1 MTIPLTTEIP
11 ERVGVLVV
19 GGGLAGCASL
29 LAAAEVGQYAM
40 LVESESDI
48 GGSTVKSA
56 GLYAFAGT
64 AEQDEAG
71 IDDSVELLREDLV
84 AVGRGLSD
92 PAMIDLYCNNQY
104 ETYIWLK
111 ERDIAFGELHAA
123 SAQSVPR
130 SHPTDST
137 GMLHQLLDRAGQLG
151 ARVSLNTKVDRL
163 ITDGQRVT
171 AVEVTRD
178 GITKQ
183 IMCDAVVL
191 ASGGFSRNEHL
202 IDTYAPQLSEAVRG
216 GGVGSRGDGLAMAI
230 ELGAATADMDQ
241 VRGTYGIYPEP
252 HPHEDGTGILAVYKG
267 AIAVNNSGHRFV
279 DESKPYKEI
288 GDANLLQPGAR
299 TFQIFDQSVL
309 ALTSDETPIYDFA
322 GRRNSGLL
330 TEASSLTELAEKIGV
345 PAQNLEETVAAY
357 NAAIAGVIDDEYSR
371 TSLSGGYG
379 APTPIEAAPFFA
391 HWSGTVVLATYCGL
405 RVDESMRVLNESG
418 EPIER
423 LYAAGEIVG
432 GFHGGGYM
440 TGTAIGKAAIFGRI
454 AGTTAAQEESELQ
467 W

>member
-1 MTIPLTTEIP
+1 VAIPLTNEIP
-11 ERVGVLVV
+11 DRVGVLVI
-19 GGGLAGCASL
+19 GGGLAGCSSL
-29 LAAAEVGQYAM
+29 LAAAEAGQYAF
-40 LVESESDI
+40 LVESEDNI

-64 AEQDEAG
+64 AEQEAAG
-71 IDDSVELLREDLV
+71 IDDSVELLKQDLV

-92 PAMIDLYCNNQY
+92 PAMIDLYCDHQY
-104 ETYIWLK
+104 DTYTWLK
-111 ERDIAFGELHAA
+111 ERDIVFGELHAA

-137 GMLHQLLDRAGQLG
+137 GMLHKLLDRAGQLG
-151 ARVSLNTKVDRL
+151 ARVSLNTKVNRL
-163 ITDGQRVT
+163 ITQGQRVT
-171 AVEVTRD
+171 GVEVVHD
-178 GITKQ
+178 GTIQ
-183 IMCDAVVL
+183 NIMCDAVVI
-191 ASGGFSRNEHL
+191 ASGGFSRNEDL
-202 IDTYAPQLSEAVRG
+202 IGSYAPQLSQAVRG
-216 GGVGSRGDGLAMAI
+216 GGVGSRGDGLAMAL

-241 VRGTYGIYPEP
+241 VRGTFGIYPEP

-267 AIAVNNSGHRFV
+267 AIAVNNAGHRFV

-309 ALTSDETPIYDFA
+309 ALSSDETPIYDFV

-330 TEASSLTELAEKIGV
+330 TEATSLSELAEKIGV

-357 NAAIAGVIDDEYSR
+357 NAAIAEESEDEFGR

-379 APTPIEAAPFFA
+379 EPTPIQTPPFFA

-405 RVDESMRVLNESG
+405 RVDESMRVLNERG
-418 EPIER
+418 EAIER
-423 LYAAGEIVG
+423 LYAAGEVVG

-440 TGTAIGKAAIFGRI
+440 TGTAIGKAAVFGRI
-454 AGTTAAQEESELQ
+454 AGTSAAQEESELQ